1 MSGATRTAI
10 SKSRTILSVTMEPV
24 MSGSGKNVVMA
35 PNSTEGQKNTNIN
48 IYVGALI
55 K

>member
-1 MSGATRTAI
+1 MSGAKITAI
-10 SKSRTILSVTMEPV
+10 SKSRMKLSVAKEPA

-35 PNSTEGQKNTNIN
+35 PNSTEGKKNTNMN
-48 IYVGALI
+48 IYTGALI

>member
-1 MSGATRTAI
+1 MSGAKITAI
-10 SKSRTILSVTMEPV
+10 SKSRTILSDEKEPAK
-24 MSGSGKNVVMA
+24 SGSGKNVVMA
-35 PNSTEGQKNTNIN
+35 PNSTEGKKNTNMN